1 MRKAREEELV
11 TLNEMRDSCLRE
23 AERIIFEVFPAK
35 ITQLDET
42 LKKHFSE
49 TPPSFVVPIDV
60 VPEETGVEEHCLE
73 GLGTRRLASVSA
85 DWKGDGG
92 TEEEAGQEPPSK
104 RAKMQNGASSSAPL
118 SPSAPRYIKR
128 WKPIPSN
135 ERLLPLTTIIK
146 EEVMELISNLN
157 AVKTWIQLN
166 IPRIEDGNNF
176 GVAIQGDTLQEL
188 TRVEESAF
196 DVIENI
202 TKYFLSRGKL
212 LQTLCKYPH
221 IADYAKCIYETD
233 EKQFINMRISCVDL
247 RTNYAVLL
255 DMITKNMD
263 KLRKPR
269 NESNAMHMF

>member
-1 MRKAREEELV
+1 MVDVIIVLV
-11 TLNEMRDSCLRE
+11 
-23 AERIIFEVFPAK
+23 
-35 ITQLDET
+35 
-42 LKKHFSE
+42 
-49 TPPSFVVPIDV
+49 
-60 VPEETGVEEHCLE
+60 
-73 GLGTRRLASVSA
+73 SV
-85 DWKGDGG
+85 
-92 TEEEAGQEPPSK
+92 
-104 RAKMQNGASSSAPL
+104 
-118 SPSAPRYIKR
+118 
-128 WKPIPSN
+128 
-135 ERLLPLTTIIK
+135 
-146 EEVMELISNLN
+146 
-157 AVKTWIQLN
+157 
-166 IPRIEDGNNF
+166 
-176 GVAIQGDTLQEL
+176 QGDTLQEL

-212 LQTLCKYPH
+212 LQTVCTKSVCGVITELAAPLSSMLLCTQLCKYPH